1 MNRNLFAAVFGVALL
16 FTIGVVPMIFEGT
29 SVVTAT
35 ASPLDQLGASAVG
48 GADPE
53 EAQRTGGVSTAIC
66 STSRSSCILV
76 ALLAGVAQTL
86 NEEESAVGGAPPAV
100 GGAPPAVGGA
110 PPAVG
115 GAPPAVG
122 GAPPAVG
129 GAPPAVGGAPPA
141 VGGAPPAVG
150 GGQQQP
156 QQLAGPQGGVPPAG
170 GAAPEGGAAPP
181 GGQQQQLVAPEGGVP
196 PAGGAAPEGGSTSR
210 WPTTTISSS

>member
-1 MNRNLFAAVFGVALL
+1 MNRNLFGAVFGVALL

-29 SVVTAT
+29 SVVTAM

-150 GGQQQP
+150 GAPPAVGGAPPAVGGAPPAVGGGQQQP

-181 GGQQQQLVAPEGGVP
+181 GGQQQQLVAP
-196 PAGGAAPEGGSTSR
+196 
-210 WPTTTISSS
+210 

>member
-1 MNRNLFAAVFGVALL
+1 MNRNLFGAVFGVALL

-141 VGGAPPAVG
+141 VGG
-150 GGQQQP
+150 GQQQP

-170 GAAPEGGAAPP
+170 GAAPEGGGAPP
-181 GGQQQQLVAPEGGVP
+181 SGWGTQPQQLAGPKVEYLQPVVQLQKVA
-196 PAGGAAPEGGSTSR
+196 STSR
-210 WPTTTISSS
+210 WPTTAISSS